1 MRSLREAE
9 RKALTLVELR
19 IMAAKAGLRYCSDLK
34 KKDLMDPILGKR
46 QAEVKMTH
54 YVLMDMTRKRGRK
67 NHLR

>member
-46 QAEVKMTH
+46 
-54 YVLMDMTRKRGRK
+54 
-67 NHLR
+67 